1 MSWWI
6 LCQWVLYSSS
16 IIVVKSC
23 IQTDWV
29 LRRLV
34 LDSPVLLRKQMPY
47 CDVPEHAYSI
57 SAFWLL
63 TKKRYPFSEHRCSE
77 RQQWC
82 NVTMSTCTDVNVNLK
97 FSSKFWSIRSEL
109 QILSEFTH
117 SPTPI
122 FETPTAPSPQIHA
135 MLRLRREASQLRF
148 ISFQL
153 DVCARDVDVDRSEK
167 GERELVWEFRE
178 SSKEINFL
186 LDQNGHVAQW

>member
-1 MSWWI
+1 MSVSFVQFLDYCSEI
-6 LCQWVLYSSS
+6 LYSNRLGFEKTG
-16 IIVVKSC
+16 VRFSC
-23 IQTDWV
+23 FTKKTNAI
-29 LRRLV
+29 LRCAWTC
-34 LDSPVLLRKQMPY
+34 LLNQR
-47 CDVPEHAYSI
+47 I
-57 SAFWLL
+57 L
-63 TKKRYPFSEHRCSE
+63 TFDKKRYPFSEHRCSE